1 MTAMSD
7 LPRLVCATA
16 NPHKVAEIA
25 DILKGLVELLPR
37 PDDLPDVVEDAGT
50 LEGNARL
57 KAEIVVNDALAM
69 ARLVDALTGAR
80 GGRSDI
86 VVRAI
91 LTDGRE
97 ASVLLGRDF
106 LIDGELAD
114 AMAEIAGVVSVSL
127 TNAEPPRLA
136 LVS

>member
-1 MTAMSD
+1 MGE

-25 DILKGLVELLPR
+25 DILHGLVELLPR
-37 PDDLPDVVEDAGT
+37 PDDVPEVVEDAGT

-57 KAEIVVNDALAM
+57 KAEIVVNDALTM
-69 ARLVDALTGAR
+69 ARLADALTGAR

-91 LTDGRE
+91 LSDGRE
-97 ASVLLGRDF
+97 ANVLLGRDF

>member
-1 MTAMSD
+1 MTIR
-7 LPRLVCATA
+7 RLQ
-16 NPHKVAEIA
+16 P
-25 DILKGLVELLPR
+25 
-37 PDDLPDVVEDAGT
+37 
-50 LEGNARL
+50 LESLAGNARL
-57 KAEIVVNDALAM
+57 KAEIVVNDALAK
-69 ARLVDALTGAR
+69 ARLADALTGAR

-86 VVRAI
+86 LVQAA
-91 LTDGRE
+91 LGDGRE